1 MFGLGP
7 ATKVF
12 VGVEPTDMRKSFEGL
27 YGLVRDTL
35 GKDPLSGH
43 LFLFA
48 NKTRTRL
55 KILFWDGSGLWVCAK
70 RLEKMQPLVLAM
82 EAELKRLSREVLPAS
97 ALGQAVNYT
106 LSLWVRLQRVL
117 EYPELELSSNL
128 AENSLRGIA
137 IGRK

>member
-27 YGLVRDTL
+27 YGLVRDTM

-70 RLEKMQPLVLAM
+70 RLEKGRFSWP
-82 EAELKRLSREVLPAS
+82 EAEEGASNVVLRPEELSALVAGLD
-97 ALGQAVNYT
+97 LGQAQARRG
-106 LSLWVRLQRVL
+106 W
-117 EYPELELSSNL
+117 
-128 AENSLRGIA
+128 LRMA
-137 IGRK
+137 PVS

>member
-7 ATKVF
+7 ATKVL

-27 YGLVRDTL
+27 YGLVRDTM

-70 RLEKMQPLVLAM
+70 RLEKGRFHWPQAEAGASSVVLRQ
-82 EAELKRLSREVLPAS
+82 EELS
-97 ALGQAVNYT
+97 ALVAGLDLGQT
-106 LSLWVRLQRVL
+106 QKRRGW
-117 EYPELELSSNL
+117 
-128 AENSLRGIA
+128 LRIDQA
-137 IGRK
+137 S

>member
-27 YGLVRDTL
+27 YGLVRDTMS
-35 GKDPLSGH
+35 KDPLSGH

-55 KILFWDGSGLWVCAK
+55 KIMFWDGSGLWVCAK
-70 RLEKMQPLVLAM
+70 RLEKGRFYWPEAQEGASNVVLRQ
-82 EAELKRLSREVLPAS
+82 EELS
-97 ALGQAVNYT
+97 ALVAGLDLGQ
-106 LSLWVRLQRVL
+106 SHER
-117 EYPELELSSNL
+117 
-128 AENSLRGIA
+128 RGWFRIEQTS
-137 IGRK
+137 